1 MCIVSFLAYLGSF
14 INPYMSI
21 YALFQVIGEIIL
33 MELKMHRPRIY
44 RSTDAIHPKFV
55 VRVSC
60 MHTTHLDA
68 VLLIYKASSRLQRH
82 FCMWHV
88 ASTNQNHHVHFC
100 GLVVS
105 LWQDMTQIE
114 NICTLGIWVVWVL
127 WWLYGGHMLIFFS
140 SIFRYSN
147 IFFALHF

>member
-1 MCIVSFLAYLGSF
+1 MRFLRFQRTLWNFFRQVTEPIHLIFSLEPTVICWGGITWVDWCMYFF
-14 INPYMSI
+14 IFGLPG
-21 YALFQVIGEIIL
+21 VICQPLYVHICPFSDNQRDIIL
-33 MELKMHRPRIY
+33 MELKMHRQRIY
-44 RSTDAIHPKFV
+44 HSINAIHPKFV

-88 ASTNQNHHVHFC
+88 ASTNQNHVHFC

-105 LWQDMTQIE
+105 L
-114 NICTLGIWVVWVL
+114 
-127 WWLYGGHMLIFFS
+127 
-140 SIFRYSN
+140 
-147 IFFALHF
+147 